1 MFKIDYVVTFLDPT
15 DPYWLEQFKPYADK
29 EFKIQRARYDDDG
42 VKHLKY
48 NFRGVA
54 KYMPWV
60 NNLYLVVFSESQVP
74 EWVNRDTVK
83 IITDD
88 MYIPQKFRPTFNT
101 STKQTHFHFIPGL
114 EEHFIWADD
123 DQFAINPIGEDTY
136 FDSLGNP
143 KSEFV
148 DSAYVFKPRTDD
160 IWENIV
166 WNSTEFAY
174 IATNTPHKPNRLLR
188 CPAFHT
194 PHSSLKSDM
203 TKYYEDNYSLIEK
216 SITPCRSK
224 ENIIGYTWCMINGL
238 KYTEKIQI
246 KCFQVFGKNMYDE
259 HDIKSYQEQGIQIFN
274 LNVNG
279 KGDYY
284 KTQFEDIFP
293 EKCKYE
299 V

>member
-1 MFKIDYVVTFLDPT
+1 M
-15 DPYWLEQFKPYADK
+15 
-29 EFKIQRARYDDDG
+29 
-42 VKHLKY
+42 
-48 NFRGVA
+48 
-54 KYMPWV
+54 
-60 NNLYLVVFSESQVP
+60 
-74 EWVNRDTVK
+74 
-83 IITDD
+83 
-88 MYIPQKFRPTFNT
+88 
-101 STKQTHFHFIPGL
+101 
-114 EEHFIWADD
+114 
-123 DQFAINPIGEDTY
+123 
-136 FDSLGNP
+136 
-143 KSEFV
+143 
-148 DSAYVFKPRTDD
+148 FKPRTDD

-224 ENIIGYTWCMINGL
+224 ENIIGYTWCMINSL